1 MPPQLEHPCARALT
15 FNCFKSYPAWAKQA
29 FAARLVHL
37 LAPPQISRKL
47 QKILRPAL
55 IAPGVTLPPGI
66 ALPPGVVVTPDAV
79 FPPGWTEGDTLPP
92 GAIQDPAVIAG
103 DLPEGAAPS
112 TYVAPFEP
120 GPVHPGIGVTPP
132 PGDNWEAQFD
142 NTHWERYFLGTQP
155 NWDGSKWVISSNDSV
170 DITVIG
176 TWHAAYRPTKIRVTI
191 DPAASTLQWL
201 NLMDSDHNPIAYL
214 EPYTN
219 LAEVDITFITL
230 DIFHLSF
237 FDSND
242 GINITNIE
250 FLP

>member
-1 MPPQLEHPCARALT
+1 MTPAKTNPCLEGLT
-15 FNCFKSYPAWAKQA
+15 VDCFKHNPQWAKQA
-29 FAARLVHL
+29 FAYRLLHTLTPKKLTKRLPKGLRVAL
-37 LAPPQISRKL
+37 LAPGI
-47 QKILRPAL
+47 
-55 IAPGVTLPPGI
+55 TLPPGI
-66 ALPPGVVVTPDAV
+66 ELPPGTTV
-79 FPPGWTEGDTLPP
+79 PP
-92 GAIQDPAVIAG
+92 GAEIPATWTPADPTPAG
-103 DLPEGAAPS
+103 TQPPPTTPPGTETTGS
-112 TYVAPFEP
+112 TPPTYTEPWAP

-142 NTHWERYFLGTQP
+142 NTHWQRYVMGSQP
-155 NWDGSKWVISSNDSV
+155 NWDGSKWVISSNASV

-201 NLMDSDHNPIAYL
+201 NLMDSDHTGIAYL

-219 LAEVDITFITL
+219 LAEVDITFTTF
-230 DIFHLSF
+230 DILHLSF